1 MKSSLN
7 WGEAAV
13 FFTWDQ
19 YGCPWFLMDLLVWW
33 TPYGHLCS
41 EAVEFAW
48 LCAPHSKLV
57 AESLDVLIISQNI
70 QRNNPR
76 ERERERVLYMLNRVF
91 ELKFLSPIEV
101 NRSWHPTS
109 YILQKLLLW
118 KPKKKIPSIVH
129 FNLITIRTQ
138 GSNRITKGIEKWKQV
153 IQQLDLV
160 TLSSVGTLR
169 LESIDSTEVK

>member
-76 ERERERVLYMLNRVF
+76 ERERESTCWIESSNWNFCPPSKWIGLGIQRVTFCKNCCYGN
-91 ELKFLSPIEV
+91 
-101 NRSWHPTS
+101 
-109 YILQKLLLW
+109 Q
-118 KPKKKIPSIVH
+118 KKISSIVH

-138 GSNRITKGIEKWKQV
+138 GSNRITKGIEKRKQV